1 MRRGWLNRTM
11 MLALAS
17 VLFVSG
23 CDHSV
28 IEPEMGAPEQTEQ
41 TEQAQQA
48 EVVVASGD
56 YTVIEAPVMANGLLG
71 GLLRL
76 VGSVLH
82 LVVDII
88 GLDGGILRLDKHELV
103 VPAGAVLQP
112 TLFQMEKVRSRQ
124 IVVDLTATRNGRD
137 VGERGFE
144 KPVTLTL
151 SYDGLRVSDPS
162 KLFILRVMP
171 DGRHERLP
179 SVVDR
184 ENKTVSA
191 ELDHFSKYAMAC
203 N

>member
-17 VLFVSG
+17 MLFVSG
-23 CDHSV
+23 CDHSA

-48 EVVVASGD
+48 EVVVANGD
-56 YTVIEAPVMANGLLG
+56 YTMIEAPVMANGLLG
-71 GLLRL
+71 GLLKL
-76 VGSVLH
+76 VGSALH

-88 GLDGGILRLDKHELV
+88 GLDGGILRLDNHSLV
-103 VPAGAVLQP
+103 VPAGAVLEP
-112 TLFQMEKVRSRQ
+112 TLFQMERVESRQ
-124 IVVDLTATRNGRD
+124 VVVDLTATRNGRD
-137 VGERGFE
+137 VGEQGFV
-144 KPVTLTL
+144 KPVTLSL
-151 SYDGLRVSDPS
+151 SYEGLNVSDPS
-162 KLFILRVMP
+162 RLFILRVMP